1 MLEALTDELANRVQY
16 LLYILTDYI
25 HLGQTN
31 PGLLAA
37 TAVAILSGINA
48 AAMFLSMAVSGW
60 IADKFGRLKPFVFW
74 ASMGFAVPIVLLLIA
89 PSWPAILA
97 AQLINGLSF
106 GLYLAVDQALM
117 TRVLPSVENAARD
130 LGILNIANAGPQ
142 VLGPLCCQSDYLC
155 HGRLSLAVHRRSGAR
170 RHRRFVCA
178 PSVLCAKTQN

>member
-1 MLEALTDELANRVQY
+1 
-16 LLYILTDYI
+16 
-25 HLGQTN
+25 
-31 PGLLAA
+31 
-37 TAVAILSGINA
+37 
-48 AAMFLSMAVSGW
+48 MFLSMAVSGW

-142 VLGPLCCQSDYLC
+142 VLAPFVASLIISAMGGYRSLFIAALVLVVIGALCV
-155 HGRLSLAVHRRSGAR
+155 RPIRSVR
-170 RHRRFVCA
+170 
-178 PSVLCAKTQN
+178 